1 MLTMQLAQIPTAE
14 VNSFIES
21 AMEAPHYWI
30 GGKRVGGNWTWGE
43 SEYWNSTTW
52 TNWAPTEPNNDRGRE
67 DCITIDRDGKWND
80 QVWSLTKSISVKF
93 FTQSGKVTKMS
104 IIDFVLNV
112 KILPAANWDNRKRN

>member
-104 IIDFVLNV
+104 IIL
-112 KILPAANWDNRKRN
+112 LTLY

>member
-1 MLTMQLAQIPTAE
+1 MLVTYPNEKAWTRYKTYTQAKDYCDMLTMQLAKIPTAE

-80 QVWSLTKSISVKF
+80 QVWSITKFKSV
-93 FTQSGKVTKMS
+93 
-104 IIDFVLNV
+104 
-112 KILPAANWDNRKRN
+112 